1 MNNKLQKAFEAFD
14 AYNSRDPHTES
25 VNGKT
30 YPKEL
35 LYALRMTEKL
45 NEYAPSSP
53 EYLQLAARCQHIGR
67 WEIPRNSYPM
77 DRKGY
82 LQWRTAEKMHH
93 VKIAEPMLQE
103 AGYPQDIIEKVKALL
118 LKKELATNPDTQMLE
133 DVVCLVF
140 IQHYLHDFAAQHDD
154 DKVVEILRKT
164 IKKISARCL
173 EEASKLKI
181 SERMQGL
188 LLKAVGGN

>member
-1 MNNKLQKAFEAFD
+1 MNGKLQKAFEAFD
-14 AYNSRDPHTES
+14 EYNAKDPHTEIS
-25 VNGKT
+25 DGKAI
-30 YPKEL
+30 PKEL
-35 LYALRMTEKL
+35 LYGQRMSSKL
-45 NEYAPSSP
+45 ENYSPGAP

-93 VKIAEPMLQE
+93 VKIAEPMLKNV
-103 AGYPQDIIEKVKALL
+103 GYDNDVIEKVKGLL
-118 LKKELATNPDTQMLE
+118 MKKELATNPDTQLLE

-140 IQHYLHDFAAQHDD
+140 IEHYLADFASQHDD
-154 DKVVEILRKT
+154 DKVVDILRKT
-164 IKKISARCL
+164 IKKISPRCL

-181 SERMQGL
+181 SDKMQGL